1 MTSFPSCPSL
11 DYLTCS
17 SHYTFPILHL
27 ITPLKHAHPI
37 TQSLHISL
45 HDSIFVSHCHFIS
58 AFYYIK
64 TKFPLY
70 LTYFENLY
78 TLPSFFYA
86 SNYTASP
93 SYDQLITLF
102 LLPISFQ
109 PWRMPIL
116 QETSWDNSLSHLTYS
131 LHYNFL
137 TYMSYYIEL
146 LMNLIKTLEGTYLTT
161 RIHHM
166 HPAPI
171 PQIHISL
178 KYFFLLF

>member
-166 HPAPI
+166 HPATI
-171 PQIHISL
+171 PQIYISL

>member
-1 MTSFPSCPSL
+1 MKENGPRNGVCETPLVTFCSFFHIVLRFDFCISIHSPQVLLFILLQSLKCTSHYFLQFSCDMTSFPSCPSL

-45 HDSIFVSHCHFIS
+45 HDFIFVSHCHFIS

-109 PWRMPIL
+109 P
-116 QETSWDNSLSHLTYS
+116 
-131 LHYNFL
+131 
-137 TYMSYYIEL
+137 
-146 LMNLIKTLEGTYLTT
+146 
-161 RIHHM
+161 
-166 HPAPI
+166 
-171 PQIHISL
+171 
-178 KYFFLLF
+178 